1 MPNPF
6 DSLRAGF
13 RRAAAS
19 LRASVG
25 RAFGAGPSAAASPT
39 GLPAPRPVT
48 THRPARGHGGESTRE
63 DVVREPSARSW
74 IDWDP
79 DAIQAAEMQCSQG
92 NLRMAAELCH
102 ALLADERIASNLG
115 TLTRGLLGT
124 ELSFE
129 PGAGRR
135 RGTAVRA
142 LEVEEDWL
150 SMADE
155 ATLAELL
162 LWGVLL
168 GVAVAKLTPYTGP
181 SGRLLLKVEPWDPR
195 WLRWDDPTQRWMITT
210 ASGAEVPVE
219 TDGRWLLLTP
229 HGAHRPW
236 ERGIYR
242 ILARWWLLK
251 RYAREDWMRHS
262 EVKAQGVLVAFGTE
276 GAKVP
281 GQKDD
286 LTARQRLRLADQ
298 LKGLGRDAALVLPR
312 GLDMKLV
319 ESQAKNYETFEKQI
333 DMANAGISIGILG
346 QNLTTEVKGGSF
358 AAAKVHAEVA
368 DFLRRAYAEVLS
380 TTTHFQLLAFWAL
393 WNFGSALAA
402 PWASWKTDP
411 EGDAKV
417 LGDAM
422 KSFGEGLVALETR
435 VPAGYALDT
444 EALFAKAGFPLKKL
458 PTPAPPTALPPLQEA
473 A

>member
-1 MPNPF
+1 MRLNPLHL
-6 DSLRAGF
+6 LRRLARTLGWGGAG
-13 RRAAAS
+13 
-19 LRASVG
+19 ASV
-25 RAFGAGPSAAASPT
+25 ASASAPALP
-39 GLPAPRPVT
+39 PAPSPALT
-48 THRPARGHGGESTRE
+48 THRPAGARDPFRGESE
-63 DVVREPSARSW
+63 PLLREPSSRSW

-115 TLTRGLLGT
+115 TLCRGLLGLT
-124 ELSFE
+124 LSWE

-135 RGTAVRA
+135 KGSAVRA

-168 GVAVAKLTPYTGP
+168 GVSVAKLTPYTGP

-195 WLRWDDPTQRWMITT
+195 WLRWDEPGQRWMITT
-210 ASGAEVPVE
+210 ANGGEVPVE
-219 TDGRWLLLTP
+219 SDGRWLILTP

-262 EVKAQGVLVAFGTE
+262 EVKAQGVLVAFSTDT
-276 GAKVP
+276 AKP
-281 GQKDD
+281 GPGGKDD
-286 LTARQRLRLADQ
+286 LNPRQRKILAEQ

-319 ESQAKNYETFEKQI
+319 ESEAKNYETFEKQI
-333 DMANAGISIGILG
+333 DLANTGISVGILG
-346 QNLTTEVKGGSF
+346 QNLTTEVKGGSY
-358 AAAKVHAEVA
+358 AAAKVHADVA
-368 DFLRRAYAEVLS
+368 DYLRRAYAEVLA

-393 WNFGSALAA
+393 WNFGSTQVAPWPAWKVDPRGDTLALGRALKALGDGLAA
-402 PWASWKTDP
+402 AARELP
-411 EGDAKV
+411 EGYVIDRKRVYEDAGIPLLKV
-417 LGDAM
+417 
-422 KSFGEGLVALETR
+422 
-435 VPAGYALDT
+435 PP
-444 EALFAKAGFPLKKL
+444 AKA
-458 PTPAPPTALPPLQEA
+458 A

>member
-1 MPNPF
+1 MRLNPLHL
-6 DSLRAGF
+6 LRRLAHALGW
-13 RRAAAS
+13 RGASVAAA
-19 LRASVG
+19 RA
-25 RAFGAGPSAAASPT
+25 RA
-39 GLPAPRPVT
+39 LPAAPRPAVT
-48 THRPARGHGGESTRE
+48 THRRGGQGQGES
-63 DVVREPSARSW
+63 VLREPSSRTW

-79 DAIQAAEMQCSQG
+79 DAIQSAEMLASGG

-102 ALLADERIASNLG
+102 ALLADERIAANLA
-115 TLTRGLLGT
+115 TLTRGLLGLT
-124 ELSFE
+124 LSFE

-135 RGTAVRA
+135 KGSAVRA

-162 LWGVLL
+162 LWGALL
-168 GVAVAKLTPYTGP
+168 GVAVAKLTPYVGP

-195 WLRWDDPTQRWMITT
+195 WLRWDEPTQRWMITT
-210 ASGAEVPVE
+210 ANAGEVPVE
-219 TDGRWLLLTP
+219 ADGRWLILTP

-242 ILARWWLLK
+242 VLARWWLLK

-262 EVKAQGVLVAFGTE
+262 EVKAQGVLVAFSAGE
-276 GAKVP
+276 AGKPGPGA
-281 GQKDD
+281 KDD
-286 LTARQRLRLADQ
+286 LNPRQRKRLADQ

-333 DMANAGISIGILG
+333 ELANTGISIGILG
-346 QNLTTEVKGGSF
+346 QNLTTEVKGGSY
-358 AAAKVHAEVA
+358 AAAKVHADVA
-368 DFLRRAYAEVLS
+368 DYLRRGYAEVLA
-380 TTTHFQLLAFWAL
+380 TTAHFQLLAFWAL
-393 WNFGSALAA
+393 WNFGSAEVA
-402 PWASWKTDP
+402 PWPAWKVDP
-411 EGDAKV
+411 QGDAKV

-422 KSFGEGLVALETR
+422 SALARGIEDAERVAPEGFAVDR
-435 VPAGYALDT
+435 
-444 EALFAKAGFPLKKL
+444 EALFSQAGIPLR
-458 PTPAPPTALPPLQEA
+458 ALPKPPKPAAPIPTTADREA